1 MEVTMLSYLSEFVG
15 TALLVL
21 LGDGVCASLNLEKS
35 GFKNAGPVFCMLG
48 WGLAVMLPAMAFGVH
63 SGAHFNPVL
72 TIALAVIGSFPWA
85 AVPGYIIAQMV
96 GGFVGAILV
105 WLVFRPQF
113 NATEDAAAIKGTF
126 CTGPQ
131 VRSIPQNIFCEA
143 AATFCLLFFIVMLG
157 NTAGAGD
164 VGLNY
169 FFIYGI
175 IMSCGFSLGS
185 TTGFA
190 MNPARDIGPRL
201 AHAILP
207 IPHKGDSDWSYAIV
221 PVVGPL
227 IGAVLGALVASV
239 FLIG

>member
-1 MEVTMLSYLSEFVG
+1 MEITTLSYLSEFVG

-35 GFKNAGPVFCMLG
+35 GFKGAGPVYCMLG

-85 AVPGYIIAQMV
+85 AVPGYIIAQML
-96 GGFVGAILV
+96 GGFVGAVCV
-105 WLVFRPQF
+105 WIVFRPQF
-113 NATEDAAAIKGTF
+113 EATEDSGIILGTF
-126 CTGPQ
+126 CTAPQ
-131 VRSIPQNIFCEA
+131 VRNIPQNILCEA
-143 AATFCLLFFIVMLG
+143 AATFALLFFIVTLG
-157 NTAGAGD
+157 NNPGASD
-164 VGLNY
+164 VSLNY

-190 MNPARDIGPRL
+190 MNPARDISPRL
-201 AHAILP
+201 AHAVLP
-207 IPHKGDSDWSYAIV
+207 ITHKGSSDWGYAIV

-227 IGAVLGALVASV
+227 IGAILGALLGSV
-239 FLIG
+239 FVIG